1 MRLRLLIVDDD
12 PAFRLL
18 ARTLLSD
25 AFDVVADAG
34 SRAEALAILRS
45 VPVDLILLD
54 VNLPDGD
61 GFTISR
67 TVTDRADAPRVI
79 LMSSDDIQD
88 CADAVAASG
97 AVGFIDK
104 GSLDAD
110 VVLRLLRGG

>member
-1 MRLRLLIVDDD
+1 VDDD

-18 ARTLLSD
+18 AGTLLAD
-25 AFDVVADAG
+25 AFDLVADAA
-34 SRAEALAILRS
+34 SRAEALAVLVN

-61 GFTISR
+61 GFTIAR
-67 TVTDRADAPRVI
+67 AVTDATDAPRVI
-79 LMSSDDIQD
+79 LMSSDDIED
-88 CADAVAASG
+88 CAHAVAASG

-110 VVLRLLRGG
+110 VVLRLLRGR